1 VPLESGVTE
10 FDVVASNYE
19 QLVDGS
25 IEITGENSDY
35 FAAYKARYVANHVP
49 DASDGAYSRI
59 LDYGCGVGLLSGHLK
74 RCLPH
79 KQIDGFD
86 VSESSLLRIEPAL
99 RSQGVFTSRLADIG
113 HDYGI
118 IILANVLHHVNPDER
133 RSVISEAASHLS
145 PGGKFVIFEHN
156 PLNPLTRWAVSH
168 CPFDDGVVL
177 VPPRE
182 VNSLLLPGLDFIRKD
197 YIVFFPKWLNRL
209 REFEPFLNW
218 CPAGAQ
224 YVTVA
229 RKTC

>member
-1 VPLESGVTE
+1 MSLESGVTE

-19 QLVDGS
+19 QLVDES
-25 IEITGENSDY
+25 IGITGENSDY
-35 FAAYKARYVANHVP
+35 FAAYKARYVSTRVADTSNESY
-49 DASDGAYSRI
+49 AKI
-59 LDYGCGVGLLSGHLK
+59 LDYGCGVGLFSGHLK
-74 RCLPH
+74 RFLPQA
-79 KQIDGFD
+79 QIDGFD
-86 VSESSLLRIEPAL
+86 VSENSLLRIAPAL
-99 RSQGVFTSRLADIG
+99 RSQGVFTSRLTDIG

-182 VNSLLLPGLDFIRKD
+182 VNSLLLPGTRFH
-197 YIVFFPKWLNRL
+197 PERL
-209 REFEPFLNW
+209 HRILSQMVEPTPRVRALSELVSGRSAV
-218 CPAGAQ
+218 CDRSP
-224 YVTVA
+224 
-229 RKTC
+229 